1 MLDDPT
7 DFPEAEYGTTAMRRW
22 CLANRVIFAANAP
35 NTRLSYQPPRYKRHV
50 IQVVDP
56 IALQNN
62 RNWLAVLVRVLKNDN
77 ISAQDLAQN
86 WKTVPT
92 HLDRVSNQSS
102 DVLVAAI
109 ITHPGNQLVQPFSV
123 QHPQNDG
130 PTFYYKVGL
139 EGTSEEVRH
148 VHAHATRGLGSTFH
162 AGQDWR
168 QLGVGCVG
176 LRLIGIQRG
185 MVADEDISAG
195 FHGTK

>member
-130 PTFYYKVGL
+130 PTFYYKWAWRAHL
-139 EGTSEEVRH
+139 KRYDTHTHTLQEDLVRRFMQ
-148 VHAHATRGLGSTFH
+148 VK
-162 AGQDWR
+162 
-168 QLGVGCVG
+168 
-176 LRLIGIQRG
+176 IG
-185 MVADEDISAG
+185 DNWESALWA
-195 FHGTK
+195 

>member
-139 EGTSEEVRH
+139 EGTSEEVRQRTRTRYKRTWFD
-148 VHAHATRGLGSTFH
+148 VSCRSRLATTGSRLCGLAADRDPARYGS
-162 AGQDWR
+162 
-168 QLGVGCVG
+168 
-176 LRLIGIQRG
+176 
-185 MVADEDISAG
+185 
-195 FHGTK
+195 